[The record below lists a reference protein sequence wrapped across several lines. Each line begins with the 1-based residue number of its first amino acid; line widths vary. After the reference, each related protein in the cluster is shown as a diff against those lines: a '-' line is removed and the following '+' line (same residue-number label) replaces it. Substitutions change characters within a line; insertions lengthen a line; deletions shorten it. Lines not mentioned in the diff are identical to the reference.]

1 MREISNEEFIYDPF
15 VKSRVS
21 GTLGITL
28 LFHFSNILYNLLL
41 NQITCPLD
49 F

>member
-1 MREISNEEFIYDPF
+1 MSNEEFIYDPF

-28 LFHFSNILYNLLL
+28 LLVIYFTMLPL
-41 NQITCPLD
+41 NQITCLLD